1 MAKHEKDFN
10 PKQQHTKPPR
20 VDEVAKQKQEAEQQ
34 EVLGRHKNDSQN
46 DHAGNTRQRG
56 NPSGKA

>member
-10 PKQQHTKPPR
+10 PQQQHTKPPR
-20 VDEVAKQKQEAEQQ
+20 VDELAKQKQEAEQQ

-46 DHAGNTRQRG
+46 DHVGNTRQRG
-56 NPSGKA
+56 NPCKKA

>member
-1 MAKHEKDFN
+1 MAKHEKNFN
-10 PKQQHTKPPR
+10 PQQQHTKPPR

-56 NPSGKA
+56 TPSSQA

>member
-1 MAKHEKDFN
+1 MAKHVKDFN
-10 PKQQHTKPPR
+10 PQQQHTKPPR

-34 EVLGRHKNDSQN
+34 EVLGRHKNDGQN

-56 NPSGKA
+56 SPSGKA